1 MEMRSD
7 VFKLKEQKLCK
18 EWQIRV
24 VISFV
29 GFWLKAAAAVQSWA
43 VACSG
48 APWHVYNQPFF
59 VFVRRPTSFCRFR

>member
-29 GFWLKAAAAVQSWA
+29 GFWLKAAAAVRSWA
-43 VACSG
+43 VACS
-48 APWHVYNQPFF
+48 A
-59 VFVRRPTSFCRFR
+59 S